1 MRKGFPMNAVAE
13 FVRLDAAI
21 EPKVR
26 EWIDSGRGLL
36 AWENQEIGSSA
47 AQYVYTPAITNGRQT
62 DKPVWRY
69 GNPQTVDVDRIV
81 FVDVQVIQTFRAGLK
96 RFYWGMWLTD
106 ASEAKAERLLAK
118 IRETHPGAVRSW
130 SFDPDNPGKAIVEIG
145 VEQFRRYD
153 GTITTL

>member
-1 MRKGFPMNAVAE
+1 MNAVTE
-13 FVRLDAAI
+13 FVRLDASI

-36 AWENQEIGSSA
+36 QWENQEIGSSA
-47 AQYVYTPAITNGRQT
+47 AHTVYTPAITDGAQT
-62 DKPVWRY
+62 AKPSWRY
-69 GNPQTVDVDRIV
+69 GNPHTVEIDRIV
-81 FVDVQVIQTFRAGLK
+81 FVDVQVLQTFRAGLK
-96 RFYWGMWLTD
+96 RFYWGMWLND
-106 ASEAKAERLLAK
+106 VSEAKAERLLAK

-130 SFDPDNPGKAIVEIG
+130 SFDTDNPGKAIVSVG